1 MKEKEY
7 ITIGNPIITKDV
19 FKQILRPL
27 DNYSHKPIG
36 GLWASEAT
44 SLIYGICPW
53 YNYLLDARG
62 IANCISQYKDL
73 TKAAIFTLK
82 ENANILT
89 IDTYKQIQELS
100 VQYPS
105 HHHILY
111 YYDKITPSTTIFDFE
126 EIAKIYDGVYINY
139 DKLIL
144 DTRTIV
150 FNSWSVNTL
159 LLFNLDCI
167 KEYKTAQ
174 ITIDF
179 EDIDPFPYI
188 DTKNISSPKQI
199 HNNSS
204 YYIET
209 SNYIK
214 NLFNELIPTYLQEPI
229 KDYDDYLTKIIN
241 CANEALKISTESKAK
256 EITLIKENLKKE
268 GLTIKD
274 TIIIRNIV
282 LNYLSN
288 YLYQE
293 KEKIINLNPSTLK
306 KVKYYDI

>member
-19 FKQILRPL
+19 FRNILRPL
-27 DNYSHKPIG
+27 DNYTHKPIG
-36 GLWASEAT
+36 GLWASELT

-82 ENANILT
+82 NTANILT
-89 IDTYKQIQELS
+89 IDTYKQILELA

-105 HHHILY
+105 HHHILNY
-111 YYDKITPSTTIFDFE
+111 YNNITPSNTIFDFE

-144 DTRTIV
+144 DPKTTV
-150 FNSWSVNTL
+150 FNSWSINTL

-174 ITIDF
+174 ITVDF

-188 DTKNISSPKQI
+188 DSKDISTSKQI
-199 HNNSS
+199 NNNSL
-204 YYIET
+204 YYIEL
-209 SNYIK
+209 SDYIK
-214 NLFNELIPTYLQEPI
+214 NLFNELIPSYLQKPI
-229 KDYDDYLTKIIN
+229 KDYDDYLTRVID
-241 CANEALKISTESKAK
+241 CANKVLEVSTITKEK
-256 EITLIKENLKKE
+256 EIAIIKENLKHE
-268 GLTIKD
+268 GLIISN

-293 KEKIINLNPSTLK
+293 KETIINLNPSTLK
-306 KVKYYDI
+306 KVKHYNI